1 MLAEM
6 SHFRFYIC
14 SSKSSRNRFY
24 LHIRKAYIAK
34 MMSLKQWAV
43 RLNRLVAFNAVQ
55 TSKRDGKDKKFRF
68 FFPILLLENK
78 PTHD

>member
-14 SSKSSRNRFY
+14 SSKSSQNRFY

-34 MMSLKQWAV
+34 MMSLKRWAV

-55 TSKRDGKDKKFRF
+55 TSKRDGKDKKFCF
-68 FFPILLLENK
+68 FFPNFA
-78 PTHD
+78 T